1 MSRYSALC
9 VTASSAY
16 FFALGQ
22 WEPRTST
29 PAARLRAISELSA
42 AGIPTQVMLAPVI
55 PGLTDSEIPA
65 VLGAAKESGAYSAGF
80 GLLRLPMTVKPVFLE
95 WLSRT
100 QGDRATRV
108 QQRIRQTRD
117 GQLDQSEF
125 GKRMLGTGEI
135 AKQIRSVFQVF
146 AKKYGLDHC
155 LPQLRY
161 DLFKSPPDSSGQMK
175 LF

>member
-1 MSRYSALC
+1 M
-9 VTASSAY
+9 V
-16 FFALGQ
+16 
-22 WEPRTST
+22 
-29 PAARLRAISELSA
+29 
-42 AGIPTQVMLAPVI
+42 APVI

-65 VLGAAKESGAYSAGF
+65 VLGAAKEAGAYSAGF

-125 GKRMLGTGEI
+125 GKRMLDTGEI

-146 AKKYGLDHC
+146 AKKVRTGSL
-155 LPQLRY
+155 LTAASL
-161 DLFKSPPDSSGQMK
+161 
-175 LF
+175 

>member
-1 MSRYSALC
+1 
-9 VTASSAY
+9 
-16 FFALGQ
+16 
-22 WEPRTST
+22 
-29 PAARLRAISELSA
+29 
-42 AGIPTQVMLAPVI
+42 
-55 PGLTDSEIPA
+55 
-65 VLGAAKESGAYSAGF
+65 
-80 GLLRLPMTVKPVFLE
+80 MTVKPVFLE

-125 GKRMLGTGEI
+125 EKRMLGTGEI

-146 AKKYGLDHC
+146 AKKYELDRR
-155 LPQLRY
+155 LPSLRN
-161 DLFKSPPDSSGQMK
+161 DLFTPPPDRSGQLK